1 MGVKSV
7 SNNGGT
13 VKLFPLPGFSLRIT
27 SLILRNEAVV
37 NILSGWD
44 KNTCK
49 RNSRVS
55 YNLCRIL
62 NGGHSNVTVSC
73 SICDPYNEFYPT
85 SATLWTGQILHKDR
99 TNLTRVGRISVGV
112 FHKYFPYH
120 NGDQTNVDHL
130 L

>member
-27 SLILRNEAVV
+27 SLILRNEVVV

-73 SICDPYNEFYPT
+73 SICDPYNGFYPT
-85 SATLWTGQILHKDR
+85 SATLWTGQMLHKDR
-99 TNLTRVGRISVGV
+99 TSLTKVGPYLGGC
-112 FHKYFPYH
+112 FP
-120 NGDQTNVDHL
+120 QAFPVS
-130 L
+130 